1 MSVKIIIKRYVPAS
15 QAQEL
20 APLLTQLRS
29 LAIRDPAYI
38 SGETLKRVD
47 GRGEYLVISTWQS
60 LQAWERWTGNG
71 ERKVIQAEID
81 TLLGEPTEYAVY
93 QNA

>member
-1 MSVKIIIKRYVPAS
+1 MSVKIVIKRYVPAD
-15 QAQEL
+15 QAEDL
-20 APLLTQLRS
+20 TPLLRDMRA
-29 LAIRDPAYI
+29 LATKETAYV

-60 LQAWERWTGNG
+60 LDDWNQWINNDQ
-71 ERKVIQAEID
+71 RKVIQAKID

-93 QNA
+93 QNE

>member
-1 MSVKIIIKRYVPAS
+1 MSVKIVIKRYVPAN

-20 APLLTQLRS
+20 APLLRDLRA
-29 LAIRDPAYI
+29 LATKETTYV

-47 GRGEYLVISTWQS
+47 GRSEYLVISTWQS
-60 LQAWERWTGNG
+60 LDDWNRWIGNDQ
-71 ERKVIQAEID
+71 RKVIQAKID

>member
-1 MSVKIIIKRYVPAS
+1 MSVKIVIKRYVPAN
-15 QAQEL
+15 QAEEL
-20 APLLTQLRS
+20 TPLLRDLRA
-29 LAIRDPAYI
+29 LATKETPYV

-60 LQAWERWTGNG
+60 LDDWNQWINNDQ
-71 ERKVIQAEID
+71 RKVIQAKID

-93 QNA
+93 QNE

>member
-15 QAQEL
+15 QSQEL
-20 APLLTQLRS
+20 APLLRQLRT

-47 GRGEYLVISTWQS
+47 GRGEYLVISTWQT
-60 LQAWERWTGNG
+60 LNDWEQWTNNS
-71 ERKVIQAEID
+71 ERNVIQAEID

>member
-1 MSVKIIIKRYVPAS
+1 MSVKIVIKRYVPAN
-15 QAQEL
+15 QAEEL
-20 APLLTQLRS
+20 TPLLRDMRA
-29 LAIRDPAYI
+29 LATKETTYV

-60 LQAWERWTGNG
+60 LDDWNQWINNDQ
-71 ERKVIQAEID
+71 RKVIQAKID

-93 QNA
+93 QND

>member
-1 MSVKIIIKRYVPAS
+1 MSVKIVIKRYVPAN
-15 QAQEL
+15 QAEEL
-20 APLLTQLRS
+20 TPLLRDMRA
-29 LAIRDPAYI
+29 LATKETAYV

-60 LQAWERWTGNG
+60 LDDWNQWINNDQ
-71 ERKVIQAEID
+71 RKVIQAKID

-93 QNA
+93 QND